1 VTLRGGSRLERAT
14 LFAGVLLIALL
25 TYYFPGHTYL
35 HQDTQIYVPM
45 FERIWDPSVLAKD
58 LSATRPHTT
67 FTIYDETALALRYLT
82 GQSFRTVLIGEQFVF
97 RAAGI
102 LGIYFIAVALGLEFL
117 PALSV
122 AAVCSLGAVITGP
135 AVLAME
141 YEPTPRAFA
150 MGLILL
156 ALGLAFRESW
166 VQSSMAAGL
175 GFLYHAPTSLVFLLL
190 LLAWLIW
197 KRNFRAL
204 IPLAAMLGILILA
217 VVFQAGET
225 EPHPFFTTLDP
236 VLEQLQRMRASYNW
250 VSLWGAG
257 LIGQYVIF
265 FALVMLALWRLTPA
279 RGVWFLGGLAVLG
292 LLSIPLSY
300 VLMEGL
306 KWSLMAQV
314 QPGRATLFI
323 TETALILAA
332 VCGVRAGLAGGVF
345 ESGAWLF
352 FVFLLPQ
359 QNRLWGDPQMLR
371 EVLVAAG
378 LAAAAAA
385 LLRIRRQP
393 LLPLFATLSFFLLPA
408 LGGVKNYPVVRT
420 PSLDDLSTF
429 ARLHTPKDAVF
440 LFPQALKGLAPGM
453 FRADSYRCVYVDWK
467 TGGQVNYFR
476 DLGIEWWKR
485 WRETMQSGVADPNPD
500 RYRSLGIDFIVLKTG
515 SELPGGTEVY
525 RNAQYVVYATRKAS
539 TSAREGTDD

>member
-1 VTLRGGSRLERAT
+1 
-14 LFAGVLLIALL
+14 
-25 TYYFPGHTYL
+25 
-35 HQDTQIYVPM
+35 
-45 FERIWDPSVLAKD
+45 
-58 LSATRPHTT
+58 
-67 FTIYDETALALRYLT
+67 
-82 GQSFRTVLIGEQFVF
+82 
-97 RAAGI
+97 
-102 LGIYFIAVALGLEFL
+102 
-117 PALSV
+117 
-122 AAVCSLGAVITGP
+122 
-135 AVLAME
+135 
-141 YEPTPRAFA
+141 
-150 MGLILL
+150 
-156 ALGLAFRESW
+156 
-166 VQSSMAAGL
+166 
-175 GFLYHAPTSLVFLLL
+175 
-190 LLAWLIW
+190 
-197 KRNFRAL
+197 
-204 IPLAAMLGILILA
+204 
-217 VVFQAGET
+217 
-225 EPHPFFTTLDP
+225 
-236 VLEQLQRMRASYNW
+236 
-250 VSLWGAG
+250 
-257 LIGQYVIF
+257 
-265 FALVMLALWRLTPA
+265 
-279 RGVWFLGGLAVLG
+279 
-292 LLSIPLSY
+292 
-300 VLMEGL
+300 
-306 KWSLMAQV
+306 
-314 QPGRATLFI
+314 
-323 TETALILAA
+323 